1 MLSVLLVILI
11 LTTLGLL
18 WLRSKQGKLPPG
30 PKRVPLLGSIP
41 YIKFTHG
48 LSDFFLNESITQ
60 HKIATLDM
68 GPMRQFVIN
77 DFELAK
83 VRKTCTYQFAILPKL
98 KIFSYPRSYFPKKNF
113 LDGPWITSL
122 LRIYSSIESV
132 KESSTLKDTTG
143 SPRGDSH

>member
-18 WLRSKQGKLPPG
+18 WLRSKRGKLPPG

-83 VRKTCTYQFAILPKL
+83 VRKTKTHTTH
-98 KIFSYPRSYFPKKNF
+98 KIVISA
-113 LDGPWITSL
+113 
-122 LRIYSSIESV
+122 E
-132 KESSTLKDTTG
+132 
-143 SPRGDSH
+143 

>member
-18 WLRSKQGKLPPG
+18 WLRSKRGKLPPG

-83 VRKTCTYQFAILPKL
+83 VRTCN
-98 KIFSYPRSYFPKKNF
+98 IFQLSIFP
-113 LDGPWITSL
+113 
-122 LRIYSSIESV
+122 
-132 KESSTLKDTTG
+132 
-143 SPRGDSH
+143 

>member
-18 WLRSKQGKLPPG
+18 WLRSKRGKLPPG

-83 VRKTCTYQFAILPKL
+83 VRKNPIWRMANRPDHVTADVFHCL
-98 KIFSYPRSYFPKKNF
+98 
-113 LDGPWITSL
+113 
-122 LRIYSSIESV
+122 
-132 KESSTLKDTTG
+132 
-143 SPRGDSH
+143 

>member
-1 MLSVLLVILI
+1 MLSVILVILI

-18 WLRSKQGKLPPG
+18 WLRSRRGKLPPG
-30 PKRVPLLGSIP
+30 PKRVPLLGSLP

-83 VRKTCTYQFAILPKL
+83 VRTCNIFQFSLTLILL
-98 KIFSYPRSYFPKKNF
+98 TLMSTGVIFKR
-113 LDGPWITSL
+113 
-122 LRIYSSIESV
+122 RIFWTALGQLSCRESI
-132 KESSTLKDTTG
+132 LQ
-143 SPRGDSH
+143 

>member
-18 WLRSKQGKLPPG
+18 WLRSRRGKVPPG
-30 PKRVPLLGSIP
+30 PKRVPLLGSLP

-83 VRKTCTYQFAILPKL
+83 VRTCNIFQFSLTLILL
-98 KIFSYPRSYFPKKNF
+98 TLMSTGVIFKR
-113 LDGPWITSL
+113 
-122 LRIYSSIESV
+122 RIFWTALGQLFS
-132 KESSTLKDTTG
+132 
-143 SPRGDSH
+143 